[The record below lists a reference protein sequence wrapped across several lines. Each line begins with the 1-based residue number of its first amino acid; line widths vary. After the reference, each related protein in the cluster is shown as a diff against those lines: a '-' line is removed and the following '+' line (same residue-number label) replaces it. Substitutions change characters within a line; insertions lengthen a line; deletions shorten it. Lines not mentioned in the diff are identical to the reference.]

1 MANSEAVTAEH
12 SRHYNAVL
20 GHRDDVTDG
29 LAVFRVRVD
38 GDPFVFLPG
47 QYLTLGLELGGRLVQ
62 RPYSIASSA
71 RRLGEGYEL
80 YIREVAGGALTPDL
94 FRTLPGQRLSLRG
107 PKGRFVI
114 EPGDTRRHVFIATG
128 CGIAPFVSILRTLA
142 DDGTP
147 RPVVVLHGVS
157 YARELGY
164 RRLFEAWGRAGPLS
178 YVPTISR
185 PAAPENAAW
194 DGRVGR
200 VERIL
205 DGVCDDLEIRPADT
219 IAYVCGNPE
228 MITAVQER
236 LRARGF
242 GAAQIRSEL
251 YWPRRRLHADTSSDQ
266 SDHDA

>member
-1 MANSEAVTAEH
+1 VIAEN

-20 GHRDDVTDG
+20 GQRDDVTDR
-29 LAVFRVRVD
+29 LAIFRVRAD
-38 GDPFVFLPG
+38 ADPFVFLPG

-71 RRLGEGYEL
+71 RRVGEGYEL
-80 YIREVAGGALTPDL
+80 YIREVAGGALTPHL
-94 FRTLPGQRLSLRG
+94 FRTHAGQRLSLRG

-114 EPGDTRRHVFIATG
+114 EPGDARRHVFIAAG
-128 CGIAPFVSILRTLA
+128 CGIAPFVSMLRTLV

-147 RPVVVLHGVS
+147 RPVVVIYGVS
-157 YARELGY
+157 YARELAYGQ
-164 RRLFEAWGRAGPLS
+164 LFEAWERAGPLS
-178 YVPTISR
+178 YVPTVSR

-228 MITAVQER
+228 MIAAVEER

-242 GAAQIRSEL
+242 GAAQIHTEL
-251 YWPRRRLHADTSSDQ
+251 YSPRRRLHAEVSSDG
-266 SDHDA
+266 SDRVG

>member
-1 MANSEAVTAEH
+1 MTDSAGVIAGH

-20 GHRDDVTDG
+20 GQRDDVTDR
-29 LAVFRVRVD
+29 LAVFRVCAD
-38 GDPFVFLPG
+38 GDPFVFVPG
-47 QYLTLGLELGGRLVQ
+47 QYLTLGLELDGRLVQ

-71 RRLGEGYEL
+71 RRVGEGYEL
-80 YIREVAGGALTPDL
+80 YIREVAGGTFTPQL

-107 PKGRFVI
+107 PKDRFVI
-114 EPGDTRRHVFIATG
+114 ELGDTRRHVFIATG
-128 CGIAPFVSILRTLA
+128 CGIAPFVSILRTLV

-157 YARELGY
+157 YACELGY
-164 RRLFEAWGRAGPLS
+164 RRLFEAWQRAGAVS

-185 PAAPENAAW
+185 PAAPENAEW
-194 DGRVGR
+194 DERVGR
-200 VERIL
+200 VEQIL

-219 IAYVCGNPE
+219 VAYACGNPE
-228 MITAVQER
+228 MIAAVEER

-251 YWPRRRLHADTSSDQ
+251 YWPRRGLPAQTRADRSD
-266 SDHDA
+266 DDA

>member
-1 MANSEAVTAEH
+1 MIAEH

-20 GHRDDVTDG
+20 DGRDDVARG
-29 LAVFRVRVD
+29 LAILHVRAD
-38 GDPFVFLPG
+38 GDPFPFLPG

-71 RRLGEGYEL
+71 RRVGEGYEL
-80 YIREVAGGALTPDL
+80 YIREVAGGALTPHL
-94 FRTLPGQRLSLRG
+94 FQILPGQRLSLRG
-107 PKGRFVI
+107 PKGRFVT

-128 CGIAPFVSILRTLA
+128 CGIAPFVSILRTLV

-147 RPVVVLHGVS
+147 RPIVVLHGAS

-164 RRLFEAWGRAGPLS
+164 RLLFEAWERAGHLS

-185 PAAPENAAW
+185 PAAPESAAW

-219 IAYVCGNPE
+219 IVYVCGNPE
-228 MITAVQER
+228 MIAAVDER
-236 LRARGF
+236 LCARGF
-242 GAAQIRSEL
+242 GAAQIRTEL
-251 YWPRRRLHADTSSDQ
+251 YWPRRRLHADSGSDGSDQ
-266 SDHDA
+266 DA